1 MARADLLTLLERAGE
16 RAEYRVIRALL
27 VHN

>member
-1 MARADLLTLLERAGE
+1 MARANLLTFLERAGE
-16 RAEYRVIRALL
+16 RAEYRVIRAPL